1 MTVILVKLNFTSMKF
16 TVSSSALYSHLAAT
30 SKFYDNKPIKVPV
43 SGIATL
49 FSGCSGLKEKTLKI
63 RECHMIFEDM
73 LIDAAVRMNAKEEA
87 DRLKKQTPM
96 LFPNVM
102 LEGGKDNKNIKYFL
116 PKIGTD
122 IDHVSEQRVAEL
134 MNILRGNPHV
144 FMAQPSSSNRGI
156 HAIIATD
163 AAEFLNE
170 NWDGSHVD
178 AFNFVYDAT
187 IAYIE
192 AELNEKTDPRMR
204 KPVQGL
210 AICYDET
217 TYINLDAEPL
227 HIDTSDYVPKAKKTA
242 GKTTGKTGG
251 KKSRKTVGEDA
262 KPKVSLDDVI
272 NDVQLELDNH
282 GATFD
287 EGGRNAYV
295 YQLAAICNAYGV
307 DIDEVMDYCQ
317 QKFAESDFTEQEI
330 ATTVRSAYTKEENH
344 GTRKRKRHHGS
355 YEEIMNIIND
365 YGEWRYNELKMMY
378 EVKETGSKVWR
389 SADDKDYNDLY
400 LSAKEQNIIT
410 TPGEFRTFIGSHQTL
425 HVNPIKEY
433 LENLPKCTILPD
445 GRCKIDGREET
456 RDYIAE
462 VFAHIHSTTNAET
475 VAYYGKK
482 WAVQMVKTWINS
494 RERNEIVLGLLG
506 PQGKYKTTFFKFLL
520 PPDMQED
527 YFDIKSDPGLF
538 NKDEYIKMCNHL
550 IYVQEEFDAMG
561 KQQLNQFKA
570 VVSQSHINVRPP
582 YFKDP
587 IVAHKSCSF
596 AFTGNEREILN
607 DYTGNRRFVPFYIE
621 SIDNPYQY
629 KIDHEAFYSQAYAL
643 AQEDSGFISYIESG
657 EQELLDVHNQA
668 FTLIDDEDE
677 LIEKYL
683 GKPANSTA
691 GVWETIGIITNYL
704 QQQAFKPTLSKR
716 KTGAYLRKKKFEHK
730 NSNRG
735 EVFYVIYLTRAE
747 IESRAKMENNEENDA
762 A

>member
-1 MTVILVKLNFTSMKF
+1 MLDYIHFTEIRTIK
-16 TVSSSALYSHLAAT
+16 VST
-30 SKFYDNKPIKVPV
+30 TKRFRDNKPITMLFN
-43 SGIATL
+43 GIGGLCLEDSLRNVTEDIRRFRSIQADENQPEDVRNDAKKAADA
-49 FSGCSGLKEKTLKI
+49 LKEELPMVFPTL
-63 RECHMIFEDM
+63 
-73 LIDAAVRMNAKEEA
+73 
-87 DRLKKQTPM
+87 
-96 LFPNVM
+96 LF
-102 LEGGKDNKNIKYFL
+102 EGGKTRKHIKQFL
-116 PKIGTD
+116 PLMWFD
-122 IDHVSEQRVAEL
+122 IDHISVEQVEQFMCQL
-134 MNILRGNPHV
+134 KKNPHIV
-144 FMAQPSSSNRGI
+144 FVQPSCSGEGI
-156 HAIIATD
+156 HGILYVDTAD
-163 AAEFLNE
+163 FLNE
-170 NWDGSHVD
+170 HWDGSD
-178 AFNFVYDAT
+178 TRAFNFVWDKM
-187 IAYIE
+187 
-192 AELNEKTDPRMR
+192 NEYVENHLHEKIDIKCK
-204 KPVQGL
+204 KPEQGL
-210 AICYDET
+210 ALCYDEL
-217 TYINLDAEPL
+217 TYMNLDAEPL
-227 HIDTSDYVPKAKKTA
+227 HIDVSNFQPQEKKKAKSNR
-242 GKTTGKTGG
+242 
-251 KKSRKTVGEDA
+251 KKKKQEQYSLK
-262 KPKVSLDDVI
+262 LDDVLDDI
-272 NDVQLELDNH
+272 LVELESK
-282 GATFD
+282 GKTFD
-287 EGGRNAYV
+287 EGGRNAYI
-295 YQLAAICNAYGV
+295 YQFAAICNAYGV
-307 DIDEVMDYCQ
+307 AIDETLDYCQ
-317 QKFAESDFTEQEI
+317 QEFAESDFSEQEI
-330 ATTVRSAYTKEENH
+330 TTTIRSAYTKEENH

-482 WAVQMVKTWINS
+482 WVVQMVKTWINS

-629 KIDHEAFYSQAYAL
+629 EIDYEGFYSQAYAL

-747 IESRAKMENNEENDA
+747 IESRAKMENNETNDA